1 MDKDLLTL
9 LCTHVKMRMHK
20 NLVTKLTLLQSK
32 RKANGEPY
40 KTDWLLNLLADLHTV
55 NFSSL
60 LERFIQGTHMSS
72 KAEPMTIHQIIGFT
86 IPKEVASHCKTDML
100 NKWSSAF
107 LTALNDLHILRYSQ
121 TKIEN
126 MFDVPSYKSELDG
139 WYLDLSLYTH
149 QSVEDKSK
157 ILSKPNLKPKKT
169 LKTLGSIWSK
179 DANELDHNNIIIG
192 LLNKM
197 ALTVNSEVLK
207 DINYEFTVS
216 EPKDSKWDQC
226 AYPNKEDWINAR
238 IVQHE
243 QYVGKIPEQLK
254 ELEGK
259 TIYNTHACDNRLRLY
274 INNDIG
280 NYIGIKYLR
289 GVYQFEDGCYVNPNE
304 F

>member
-1 MDKDLLTL
+1 MDKDLLNL

-20 NLVTKLTLLQSK
+20 NLVAKLTTLQSK

-40 KTDWLLNLLADLHTV
+40 KTDWLINLLADLHSV
-55 NFSSL
+55 NFTNL
-60 LERFIQGTHMSS
+60 IEKFISGTHMST
-72 KAEPMTIHQIIGFT
+72 KAEPMTIHQIIGYT

-126 MFDVPSYKSELDG
+126 MYDVPAYKSELDG

-149 QSVEDKSK
+149 QSIEDKSK
-157 ILSKPNLKPKKT
+157 ILSKPNFKPRKT

-179 DANELDHNNIIIG
+179 DGDELDHNNIIIG

-197 ALTVNSEVLK
+197 PLTINSEVLK

-216 EPKDSKWDQC
+216 EPVDSKWDSV
-226 AYPNKEDWINAR
+226 AYPDKQDWINAR
-238 IVQHE
+238 ITQHE
-243 QYVGKIPEQLK
+243 QYVGKMPEQLK
-254 ELEGK
+254 ELEGQ

>member
-1 MDKDLLTL
+1 MDKELMEMI
-9 LCTHVKMRMHK
+9 CNHVKTRMHK
-20 NLVTKLTLLQSK
+20 NLVNKLATLQSK

-40 KTDWLLNLLADLHTV
+40 KTDWLLNLLADLHSV
-55 NFSSL
+55 NFQHL
-60 LERFIQGTHMSS
+60 MEKFIQGTHIST
-72 KAEPMTIHQIIGFT
+72 KTEPLTIHQLIGFT
-86 IPKEVASHCKTDML
+86 IPKEVASHNKCDML

-126 MFDVPSYKSELDG
+126 MYDVPSYKSELDG

-179 DANELDHNNIIIG
+179 DGDELDHNSIIIG

-197 ALTVNSEVLK
+197 ALTVNSDVLK

-216 EPKDSKWDQC
+216 EPKDSKWDPC

-238 IVQHE
+238 ITQHE

-259 TIYNTHACDNRLRLY
+259 TIYNTHAADNRLRLY

-289 GVYQFEDGCYVNPNE
+289 GVYQFEQGCYVNPNE

>member
-1 MDKDLLTL
+1 MEMI
-9 LCTHVKMRMHK
+9 CNHVKTRMHK
-20 NLVTKLTLLQSK
+20 NLVNKLTVLQSK

-40 KTDWLLNLLADLHTV
+40 KTDWLINLLADINKV
-55 NFSSL
+55 NFSNL
-60 LERFIQGTHMSS
+60 MEKFINGTHMST
-72 KAEPMTIHQIIGFT
+72 KEEPLTIHQLVGFT
-86 IPKEVASHCKTDML
+86 IPKEVASHNKCDML

-126 MFDVPSYKSELDG
+126 MYDVPSYKSELDG

-157 ILSKPNLKPKKT
+157 ILSKPNFKPKKT

-179 DANELDHNNIIIG
+179 DGDELDHNSIIIG

-197 ALTVNSEVLK
+197 ALTVNSDVLK
-207 DINYEFTVS
+207 DIDYTFTVS
-216 EPKDSKWDQC
+216 EPNDSKWDST
-226 AYPNKEDWINAR
+226 AYPNKEDWIAAR

-259 TIYNTHACDNRLRLY
+259 TIYNTHAADNRLRLY

-289 GVYQFEDGCYVNPNE
+289 GVYQFNDGCYVNPNE

>member
-9 LCTHVKMRMHK
+9 LCTHVKTRMHK
-20 NLVTKLTLLQSK
+20 NLIAKLTILQSK

-55 NFSSL
+55 NFQHL
-60 LERFIQGTHMSS
+60 MEKFIQGTHMST
-72 KAEPMTIHQIIGFT
+72 KDEPITIHQLAGYT

-126 MFDVPSYKSELDG
+126 MYDVPSYKSELDG

-157 ILSKPNLKPKKT
+157 ILSKPNFRPKKT

-179 DANELDHNNIIIG
+179 DGDELDHNSIIIG

-197 ALTVNSEVLK
+197 PLTINSDVLK

-216 EPKDSKWDQC
+216 EPVDSKWDSI

-238 IVQHE
+238 ITQHE

-259 TIYNTHACDNRLRLY
+259 TIYNTHAADNRLRLY
-274 INNDIG
+274 INNDVG

-289 GVYQFEDGCYVNPNE
+289 GVYQFEQGCYVNPNE

>member
-32 RKANGEPY
+32 KKANGEPY

-55 NFSSL
+55 NFNSL

-72 KAEPMTIHQIIGFT
+72 KAEPMTIHQIIGYT

-107 LTALNDLHILRYSQ
+107 LTALNDLHILRYSS

-126 MFDVPSYKSELDG
+126 IYETPDYRSELDG

-157 ILSKPNLKPKKT
+157 ILSKPNFKPKKT

-179 DANELDHNNIIIG
+179 DGDELDHNNIIIG

-197 ALTVNSEVLK
+197 PLTINSEVLK

-289 GVYQFEDGCYVNPNE
+289 GVYQFEDGCYVNPSE

>member
-1 MDKDLLTL
+1 MDKELLNM
-9 LCTHVKMRMHK
+9 LCVHVKTKMHK
-20 NLVTKLTLLQSK
+20 NLINKLTVLQSK
-32 RKANGEPY
+32 RKANGQPY
-40 KTDWLLNLLADLHTV
+40 KTDWLINLLADLHTV
-55 NFSSL
+55 NFSNL
-60 LERFIQGTHMSS
+60 MEKFIQGTHMST
-72 KAEPMTIHQIIGFT
+72 KTEPLTIHQLVGYT

-126 MFDVPSYKSELDG
+126 MYDVPSYKSELDG

-157 ILSKPNLKPKKT
+157 ILSKPNFRPKKT

-179 DANELDHNNIIIG
+179 DGDELDHNSIIIG

-197 ALTVNSEVLK
+197 PLTINSDVLK

-216 EPKDSKWDQC
+216 EPVDSKWDSI

-238 IVQHE
+238 ITQHE

-259 TIYNTHACDNRLRLY
+259 VIYNTHAADNRLRLY

-289 GVYQFEDGCYVNPNE
+289 GVYQFNDGCYVNPNE